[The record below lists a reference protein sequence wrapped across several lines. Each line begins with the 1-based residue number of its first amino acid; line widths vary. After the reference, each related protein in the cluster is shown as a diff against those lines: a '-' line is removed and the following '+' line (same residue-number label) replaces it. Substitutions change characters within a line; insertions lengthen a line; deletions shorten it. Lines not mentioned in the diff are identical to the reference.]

1 MTTKKNKENQI
12 SYVLT
17 KATENNVKFVRLWFT
32 DIFGSV
38 KGFGITIDELEKVL
52 NEGASFDGASI
63 FGSERFQESEMIAMP
78 DPTTFEILPWRPE
91 ENSVA
96 KITCEIINKDGT
108 PSALDSRFILKKK
121 LNELKEK
128 GLNFYVAPEIEY
140 FYLENSE
147 SMKPIDEKTYFDQ
160 VGIHSDLGS
169 DLRRKTVLGLEKI
182 GIPIQKFHHEVSPGQ
197 QEISLRYNDSL
208 TMADNI
214 QTFKLLVKE
223 VANNE
228 NVFATFMPKPFE
240 EYEGNGMHLHI
251 SLFEGEKNLFAHEK
265 KSKSGVSKQGESFTA
280 GLLKHVNEFMLATN
294 QWVNSYKRIASL
306 NEAPSYR
313 YWSKNPDYGN
323 LITIPE
329 IRKMGDISSRI
340 EFRLPDPACNPY
352 LSFAAIITAGLK
364 GMQNRYK
371 LEPAMEESF
380 SKLSQE
386 DLTKLEGT
394 KKLAHDL
401 GTSIQNAEN
410 GSILKDALGEEAYL
424 VFLKGK
430 KREWGEYLKTV
441 SDFELKNWL
450 NL

>member
-1 MTTKKNKENQI
+1 MTTKENKENQI

-17 KATENNVKFVRLWFT
+17 KATDNNVKFIRLWFT

-140 FYLENSE
+140 FYLEDSE
-147 SMKPIDEKTYFDQ
+147 NMKPIDEKTYFDQ

-169 DLRRKTVLGLEKI
+169 DLRRKTVIGLEKI

-208 TMADNI
+208 TIADNI

-223 VANNE
+223 VANSE

-265 KSKSGVSKQGESFTA
+265 KSKSGVSKQGENFTA

-294 QWVNSYKRIASL
+294 QWVNSYKRIASM

-313 YWSKNPDYGN
+313 CWSKNTDYGN

-329 IRKMGDISSRI
+329 IRKIGDISSRI

-352 LSFAAIITAGLK
+352 LSFAAIITAGLE
-364 GMQNRYK
+364 GMQNNYK

-380 SKLSQE
+380 STLSPE
-386 DLTKLEGT
+386 DLNEFEDT
-394 KKLAHDL
+394 KKLAQDL
-401 GTSIQNAEN
+401 GTSIKNAEK
-410 GSILKDALGEEAYL
+410 GSILKNALGEEAYS

-430 KREWGEYLKTV
+430 KREWAEYLKTV
-441 SDFELKNWL
+441 SNFELKNFL

>member
-1 MTTKKNKENQI
+1 MAKENKENQI

-32 DIFGSV
+32 DIFGTV

-63 FGSERFQESEMIAMP
+63 FGSERFQETEMIAMP

-108 PSALDSRFILKKK
+108 PSGLDSRFILKKK
-121 LNELKEK
+121 LKELNKK

-140 FYLENSE
+140 FYLEDSINL
-147 SMKPIDEKTYFDQ
+147 KPIDEKSYFDQ
-160 VGIHSDLGS
+160 IGTHSDLGS

-214 QTFKLLVKE
+214 QTFKLVVKE
-223 VANNE
+223 IAMNE
-228 NVFATFMPKPFE
+228 NVFATFMPKPFK

-265 KSKSGVSKQGESFTA
+265 KTKSGVSKQGEGFAA

-294 QWVNSYKRIASL
+294 QWVNSYKRIATP

-313 YWSKNPDYGN
+313 CWSKKPDYGN

-329 IRKMGDISSRI
+329 IRKGSGISSRI
-340 EFRLPDPACNPY
+340 EFRLPDPGCNPY
-352 LSFAAIITAGLK
+352 LSFSAIITAGLK
-364 GMQNRYK
+364 GMQNNYK
-371 LEPAMEESF
+371 LEPPMEESY
-380 SKLSQE
+380 SNLSDKGLVKFGNE
-386 DLTKLEGT
+386 
-394 KKLAHDL
+394 KKLAQDL
-401 GTSIQNAEN
+401 GTSIKNAEES
-410 GSILKDALGEEAYL
+410 SILKDALGEEAYSI
-424 VFLKGK
+424 FLKGK
-430 KREWGEYLKTV
+430 KREWSEYLKTV
-441 SDFELKNWL
+441 TEFELKNWL

>member
-1 MTTKKNKENQI
+1 MAKENKENQI

-32 DIFGSV
+32 DIFGTV

-63 FGSERFQESEMIAMP
+63 FGSERFQETEMIAMP

-108 PSALDSRFILKKK
+108 PSGLDSRFILKKK
-121 LNELKEK
+121 LKELNKK

-140 FYLENSE
+140 FYLEDSK
-147 SMKPIDEKTYFDQ
+147 SMKPIDEKSYFDQ
-160 VGIHSDLGS
+160 IGTHSDLGS

-214 QTFKLLVKE
+214 QTFKLVVKE
-223 VANNE
+223 IAMNE
-228 NVFATFMPKPFE
+228 NVFATFMPKPFK

-265 KSKSGVSKQGESFTA
+265 KTKSGVSKQGEGFAA

-294 QWVNSYKRIASL
+294 QWVNSYKRIATP

-313 YWSKNPDYGN
+313 CWSKKPDYGN

-329 IRKMGDISSRI
+329 IRKGSGISSRI
-340 EFRLPDPACNPY
+340 EFRLPDPGCNPY
-352 LSFAAIITAGLK
+352 LSFSAIITAGLK
-364 GMQNRYK
+364 GMQNNYK
-371 LEPAMEESF
+371 LEPPMEESY
-380 SKLSQE
+380 SNLSDKSLVKFGNE
-386 DLTKLEGT
+386 
-394 KKLAHDL
+394 KKLAQDL
-401 GTSIQNAEN
+401 GTSIKNAEES
-410 GSILKDALGEEAYL
+410 SILKDALGEEAYSI
-424 VFLKGK
+424 FLKGK
-430 KREWGEYLKTV
+430 KREWSEYLKTV
-441 SDFELKNWL
+441 TEFELKNWL